1 MKVSVI
7 IPTYN
12 GVHKLP
18 HILKCLELQNELPDE
33 TLIVIDGSTDGTEDY
48 LKNGG
53 IKLPEFRVITQAN
66 GGRAKVRNRGAK
78 EASGDLLIFFD
89 DDMLPEAECIAIH
102 KQHHLLHQDSILT
115 GAQIDVC
122 TEEIKDIR
130 KYKSFLTRKWAEPI
144 KEFAQKPIQE
154 KDTFIT
160 AANFSVS
167 KLVFESLSGFDE
179 RLTDAEDYDLA
190 VRAVE
195 KGVSLYYNHEAFA
208 WHDDQITCLSYIR
221 RQRQYALAQITLNQ
235 LHEGRI
241 NKYSTN
247 IPKGAKGL
255 FFKLFCYRGWIDS
268 IDNNLWTY
276 LLPKSLRYKL
286 YDWVITAN
294 ATYFPKKVK
303 L

>member
-18 HILKCLELQNELPDE
+18 HILKYLELQNELPDE
-33 TLIVIDGSTDGTEDY
+33 TLIVIDGSTDGTESY
-48 LKNGG
+48 LKNTE
-53 IKLPEFRVITQAN
+53 IKLPELKVITQAN
-66 GGRAKVRNRGAK
+66 GGRAKVRNRGAR

-102 KQHHLLHQDSILT
+102 KQHHHLHQNSILT

-122 TEEIKDIR
+122 TAEIKDIR

-144 KEFAQKPIQE
+144 KAFAQKPIPE

-167 KLVFESLSGFDE
+167 KVVFESMNGFDE

-208 WHDDQITCLSYIR
+208 WHDDQITCLTYIR
-221 RQRQYALAQITLNQ
+221 RQRQYAIAQTRLEE

-241 NKYSTN
+241 NKYSSN
-247 IPKGAKGL
+247 IPKGAKKL
-255 FFKLFCYRGWIDS
+255 FFNMFCHKLWIDS
-268 IDNNLWTY
+268 IDSNIWKY
-276 LLPKSLRYKL
+276 LLPKNMRYKL

-294 ATYFPKKVK
+294 ASYFPEKVK